1 MKKVIN
7 LLVLL
12 LAIFTVIPFSSAHA
26 VEQGMVK
33 DAKGNLTLNLNV
45 DTDYTYADL
54 YSDLSDVGIQLNK
67 YSSYSLNS
75 DGSNSFRYNSSAV
88 VSFTS
93 GEKYALYRKDS
104 NSWTNIMD
112 FTIALYIY
120 PQLTLPDGSSVNLN
134 ESVIGAELN
143 LSTNAIVYKPDK
155 KLVFETDNGAI
166 SYTAE
171 YNSEKQSYEA
181 QIIVPSDGKII
192 AHYEDIPSEITDII
206 IIGKGTVFGVEE
218 NINYHGKQC
227 ITAVPY
233 ASDDPTEGYFVQSIR
248 LDGKDVEEISF
259 DNTVAVTTLELV
271 AGQKHTVEVT
281 FGKIKLAVKNPAGEA
296 AFNPVKASE
305 TQSEELKASL
315 YSAIVDTENSENINS
330 ERAVFEV
337 WDSKKGYIPLNNA
350 DLSFFESGKKIRLTV
365 VGDGRYP
372 TVSVEDVTVNFTD
385 SREHTAIS
393 SVDSVQIIYGT
404 SEKDVLSRLKAS
416 VVTDN
421 NEKID
426 GVKIKENVS
435 DLSAGEY
442 VITLAFQGTE
452 RFLPCEKAVKLTV
465 DKAAVTITV
474 DNKSKFVYQPDPEFT
489 YSITGLAEG
498 EGIENIVIRR
508 QKGNTA
514 GDYIISAEY
523 KQNKNYAITVINGKL
538 TVTHDPEKYTVDKRV
553 EADCQKNGFTEGSH
567 CSGCGEIFTAQKKIP
582 TLGHSF
588 SSSYTVDKK
597 ATYKTEGSQSKH
609 CTRKGCTAKTDV
621 TATPMLTPGKVT
633 GIKVTPYTTSLKVS
647 WKKVTGAEEYEVY
660 YSTNGKS
667 WKKAKASKNSL
678 TLKKLKSSTD
688 YKIKVRAVTGKRKG
702 SYSAVLSSATKP
714 VRVALASLKSSK
726 AKTLTVAWKKVSGAN
741 GYEIQYSTS
750 KKFKSAKTVTV
761 KKNKTVKATLKKL
774 KSSKR
779 YYVKVRAYKTVKGK
793 KICGSWNIAKSIKI
807 K

>member
-7 LLVLL
+7 LLVFLF
-12 LAIFTVIPFSSAHA
+12 AIFTVIPFPSAQA
-26 VEQGMVK
+26 VEQGMVR
-33 DAKGNLTLNLNV
+33 DGKGNLTLNLNV
-45 DTDYTYADL
+45 GTDYTYADL
-54 YSDLSDVGIQLNK
+54 CSDLSDVGIQLNK

-75 DGSNSFRYNSSAV
+75 DGGNSFRYNSSAV

-104 NSWTNIMD
+104 NSWTNIID
-112 FTIALYIY
+112 FTVALYIY

-143 LSTNAIVYKPDK
+143 LSTNAIAYKPDK
-155 KLVFETDNGAI
+155 NLVFETENGAV

-171 YNSEKQSYEA
+171 YNAEKQSYVAE
-181 QIIVPSDGKII
+181 IIVPSDGKIT
-192 AHYEDIPSEITDII
+192 ARYEDIPSEITDII
-206 IIGKGTVFGVEE
+206 IIGKGTVSGVEE
-218 NINYHGKQC
+218 NINYHGKQS

-233 ASDDPTEGYFVQSIR
+233 ASDDPTEGYFVESIR

-259 DNTVAVTTLELV
+259 DNTVAVTTLDLV

-296 AFNPVKASE
+296 AFNPVKPSDA
-305 TQSEELKASL
+305 QSEELKASL
-315 YSAIVDTENSENINS
+315 HSAIVDTENSENINS

-385 SREHTAIS
+385 SREYTAIS
-393 SVDSVQIIYGT
+393 SADLVQIIYGT

-416 VVTDN
+416 VVTEN

-435 DLSAGEY
+435 GLSAGEY
-442 VITLAFQGTE
+442 VITLAFPGTE

-465 DKAAVTITV
+465 DKAAATITV
-474 DNKSKFVYQPDPEFT
+474 DNESKFVYQPDPEFT

-498 EGIENIVIRR
+498 ERIENIVIRR
-508 QKGNTA
+508 QEGNTA

-538 TVTHDPEKYTVDKRV
+538 TVTHDPEKYIVDKSV
-553 EADCQKNGFTEGSH
+553 QADCQKDGLTEGSH
-567 CSGCGEIFTAQKKIP
+567 CSGCGEIFKEQKKIP
-582 TLGHSF
+582 ALGHSF
-588 SSSYTVDKK
+588 SSSYTVDKN

-609 CTRKGCTAKTDV
+609 CIRKGCTAKTAV
-621 TATPMLTPGKVT
+621 TAIPMLTPGKVT
-633 GIKVTPYTTSLKVS
+633 GVKVTPYTTSLKVS

-660 YSTNGKS
+660 YSDNGKS
-667 WKKAKASKNSL
+667 WKKSTASKNSL
-678 TLKKLKSSTD
+678 TLKKLKSATN
-688 YKIKVRAVTGKRKG
+688 YKIKVRGVTGKRKG
-702 SYSAVLSSATKP
+702 SYSSVLSAATKP
-714 VRVALASLKSSK
+714 VRVTLASLKSSK
-726 AKTLTVAWKKVSGAN
+726 AKTLTVAWKKVSGVN

-750 KKFKSAKTVTV
+750 KKFRSAKTVAV

-774 KSSKR
+774 KSNKKH
-779 YYVKVRAYKTVKGK
+779 YVKVRAYKTVKGK
-793 KICGSWNIAKSIKI
+793 KICGAWSIAKSIKI